1 MFIERSAG
9 RIRLARLTFVIVAL
23 LPCAL
28 LAAWAVARGSA
39 GHREAVRV
47 RWQQSIGLPL
57 TIGAVEHP
65 RPGVVR
71 AHSCVIRTP
80 TGRTLVEIPTIEVES
95 AATEDRLRVDTAR
108 LDPQA
113 ALVLGG
119 LVREWLR
126 SDARHPRNCV
136 IEAGDF
142 AWTGCGRESG
152 PTALPAAGLR
162 IECVAQGETRAV
174 RIVCRPDGQEGSGA
188 GDEVRLVRTLDAG
201 DREGRERFEVDG
213 RLSHPQPL
221 PAMAAVA
228 GWSDGTA
235 DAAGSSATVAGEFPA
250 THDAAGW
257 SGTATGR
264 IDEIDLGSVTKM
276 LDARGAGIACVDAS
290 RVAWT
295 DGRLAR
301 AAIECSCGRGWID
314 ALLFDRLVIAL
325 GCRPAPAARS
335 TGETVR
341 SFDAA
346 GCVLKLEGDRM
357 TLQPALGDAVAVAGG
372 AALLHAP
379 SAPVPFDRL
388 AWMLSP
394 PAATFVPA
402 DGPGAW
408 LMSVLPVKPAEGA
421 EGSESGT
428 RTENPSDGD
437 GRRGF

>member
-28 LAAWAVARGSA
+28 LAAWAAARGSA

-80 TGRTLVEIPTIEVES
+80 TGRTLVEIPTVEVES

-235 DAAGSSATVAGEFPA
+235 DAAGSSATVAGEFHA

-257 SGTATGR
+257 SGTAPGRPRLGDKNAGRPRGGNCLRRRVTGGVDR
-264 IDEIDLGSVTKM
+264 RPTRSCSDRVQLWPRMDRCAALRSPRHRPGVP
-276 LDARGAGIACVDAS
+276 AGTS
-290 RVAWT
+290 RPI
-295 DGRLAR
+295 DGRDG
-301 AAIECSCGRGWID
+301 AI
-314 ALLFDRLVIAL
+314 L
-325 GCRPAPAARS
+325 
-335 TGETVR
+335 
-341 SFDAA
+341 
-346 GCVLKLEGDRM
+346 
-357 TLQPALGDAVAVAGG
+357 
-372 AALLHAP
+372 
-379 SAPVPFDRL
+379 
-388 AWMLSP
+388 
-394 PAATFVPA
+394 
-402 DGPGAW
+402 
-408 LMSVLPVKPAEGA
+408 
-421 EGSESGT
+421 
-428 RTENPSDGD
+428 
-437 GRRGF
+437 

>member
-1 MFIERSAG
+1 
-9 RIRLARLTFVIVAL
+9 
-23 LPCAL
+23 
-28 LAAWAVARGSA
+28 
-39 GHREAVRV
+39 
-47 RWQQSIGLPL
+47 
-57 TIGAVEHP
+57 
-65 RPGVVR
+65 
-71 AHSCVIRTP
+71 
-80 TGRTLVEIPTIEVES
+80 
-95 AATEDRLRVDTAR
+95 
-108 LDPQA
+108 
-113 ALVLGG
+113 
-119 LVREWLR
+119 
-126 SDARHPRNCV
+126 
-136 IEAGDF
+136 
-142 AWTGCGRESG
+142 
-152 PTALPAAGLR
+152 
-162 IECVAQGETRAV
+162 
-174 RIVCRPDGQEGSGA
+174 
-188 GDEVRLVRTLDAG
+188 
-201 DREGRERFEVDG
+201 
-213 RLSHPQPL
+213 
-221 PAMAAVA
+221 MAAVA

-235 DAAGSSATVAGEFPA
+235 DAAGSSATVAGEFHA
-250 THDAAGW
+250 THDSAGW

-264 IDEIDLGSVTKM
+264 IDEIDLGSMTKM
-276 LDARGAGIACVDAS
+276 LVARGAGIACVDAS
-290 RVAWT
+290 RVTWT

>member
-23 LPCAL
+23 LPCAM
-28 LAAWAVARGSA
+28 LAAWAVSRGSA
-39 GHREAVRV
+39 GYREAVRV

-71 AHSCVIRTP
+71 ARSCVVRTP

-95 AATEDRLRVDTAR
+95 ADTEDRLRVDTAR

-152 PTALPAAGLR
+152 PTASPSTSLR

-174 RIVCRPDGQEGSGA
+174 RIVYRLDGPGGSEA
-188 GDEVRLVRTLDAG
+188 GDEVRMVRTLDAG

-221 PAMAAVA
+221 PVMAALA

-235 DAAGSSATVAGEFPA
+235 DAAGWSATVAGEFHA
-250 THDAAGW
+250 TYDAAGW

-264 IDEIDLGSVTKM
+264 IDEIDLGSVTKV
-276 LDARGAGIACVDAS
+276 LGARGAGTAWVDAS
-290 RVAWT
+290 RVAWS
-295 DGRLAR
+295 DGRLA
-301 AAIECSCGRGWID
+301 AAALEGGCGRGWVD
-314 ALLFDRLVIAL
+314 APLFDRLVIAL
-325 GCRPAPAARS
+325 GCRPTAAARS
-335 TGETVR
+335 TGEPVR
-341 SFDAA
+341 SFDSA
-346 GCVLKLEGDRM
+346 GCVMKLEGDRM

-388 AWMLSP
+388 AWVLSP

-408 LMSVLPVKPAEGA
+408 LMSVLPAKPTER
-421 EGSESGT
+421 SESGT
-428 RTENPSDGD
+428 RAENPSGGD
-437 GRRGF
+437 HRRGF